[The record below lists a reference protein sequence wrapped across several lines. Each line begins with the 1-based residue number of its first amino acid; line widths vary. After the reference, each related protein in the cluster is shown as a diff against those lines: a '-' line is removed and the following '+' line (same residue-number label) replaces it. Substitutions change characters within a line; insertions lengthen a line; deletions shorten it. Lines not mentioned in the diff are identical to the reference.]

1 MTISQFF
8 EQDDPAADKKVNSIV
23 AFITAMYVQSALAQS
38 GAMEDICLDEIQLE
52 YCEEVRLDQI
62 EISLNAF

>member
-8 EQDDPAADKKVNSIV
+8 EQDDPAADKKVDIIV
-23 AFITAMYVQSALAQS
+23 AFITAMYVQSAVAQS

-62 EISLNAF
+62 EISLNVF